1 MKFNEL
7 LGNETVKEHLS
18 GLVQHDRL
26 GHAYIFEGE
35 NGLGKKTAA
44 KLLAKA
50 LLCTGEGEK
59 PCDVCRSCR
68 MVQSG
73 NHPDLISVFHEK
85 PKLIKVSEIREQVIN
100 GIEVKPY
107 YNGKK
112 IYIIPDAGLMNANA
126 QNAIL
131 KTIEEPPEYV
141 LMILLTENRE
151 WLLPTI
157 LSRCVTLSF
166 RPLSVEQVKKTL
178 ISRYDLSAKDAGT
191 ISALS
196 HGNLGK
202 AVMMSRSEEFAGLLE
217 KILKYLREPRKM
229 SSSEVFAFAKEM
241 AEEKERLD
249 EVLDI
254 MLFWYRDILMVK
266 TAGKSA
272 SLTFVD
278 ETGYIDTRAEALKYE
293 EIEKTLSGIRL
304 TRQRLQANASAEAGM
319 DVLLLSMRG

>member
-18 GLVQHDRL
+18 GLVSHDRL

-50 LLCTGEGEK
+50 LLCTGEGDK
-59 PCDVCRSCR
+59 PCDDCRSCR

-73 NHPDLISVFHEK
+73 NHPDLITVFHEK
-85 PKLIKVSEIREQVIN
+85 PKVIRVDEIRDQVIN

-107 YNGKK
+107 YSGKK
-112 IYIIPDAGLMNANA
+112 IYIIPDAGLMNTNA

-151 WLLPTI
+151 RLLPTI
-157 LSRCVTLSF
+157 LSRCVTISF

-178 ISRYDLSAKDAGT
+178 ISRYDLPLKNART

-202 AVMMSRSEEFAGLLE
+202 AIMMSQSEEFAGLLE
-217 KILKYLREPRKM
+217 KILKYLREPLKM
-229 SSSEVFAFAKEM
+229 SSAEVFAFAKEM

-254 MLFWYRDILMVK
+254 MLFWYRDILMAK
-266 TAGKSA
+266 TVGKSA

-278 ETGYIDTRAEALKYE
+278 ETEYIDTRAEALKYE

-304 TRQRLQANASAEAGM
+304 TRQRLQVNASAEAGM